1 MTKETLIEKVRF
13 ITIPE
18 SHKEMQMYAFKK
30 GDNTPYKVNVDPG
43 LVSEI
48 ISIMSYGIQTLLI
61 EKEYNIVNYSTAD
74 DRKNRYYE
82 YDLDDI
88 PSNMKSMSEVIGNA
102 RYPNCDFGHGGFDG
116 LDHVVMV
123 FSNGEDHVFSIYKAF
138 SSVEKLTK
146 STKSIFGIMGEDI
159 LRGFDG
165 QLLRIGPNF
174 QVVFI
179 PSKYIILDD
188 KFAENSFDL
197 YAVLNNQATKY
208 MNNLTQ
214 KNLVL
219 NYRKLNKY
227 KDNISFSR
235 KLVKVLSTSKLL
247 NEDIP
252 KEDVLG
258 FIDQDEKLRDI
269 LKIKE
274 KEGEKYIEISNKA
287 NAKAFLELLND
298 EFVYS
303 QLTKQKYQAPD
314 KDER

>member
-1 MTKETLIEKVRF
+1 MTKESLIEKVRF

-18 SHKEMQMYAFKK
+18 SHIEMQMYAFKK
-30 GDNTPYKVNVDPG
+30 GCNTPYKINVDPG
-43 LVSEI
+43 LISEI

-61 EKEYNIVNYSTAD
+61 GKEYNIVNYSTAD
-74 DRKNRYYE
+74 ERKNRYYE
-82 YDLDDI
+82 YDLVDI
-88 PSNMKSMSEVIGNA
+88 PANMKSMSEVIGNA
-102 RYPNCDFGHGGFDG
+102 HYTNYDFSHDGFEG
-116 LDHVVMV
+116 LDHLVMV
-123 FSNGEDHVFSIYKAF
+123 FSDGGERFFSIYKAF

-159 LRGFDG
+159 LRSFDG

-179 PSKYIILDD
+179 PNNYIILDD
-188 KFAENSFDL
+188 KFAESSFDL
-197 YAVLNNQATKY
+197 HAVLNNQANKY
-208 MNNLTQ
+208 MGSLKS

-219 NYRKLNKY
+219 DYKKLNKY
-227 KDNISFSR
+227 KDNLSFSR
-235 KLVKVLSTSKLL
+235 KLVKVLSTSKIL
-247 NEDIP
+247 NGDIP
-252 KEDVLG
+252 KEDILD
-258 FIDQDEKLRDI
+258 FIDKDEKLRDV

-274 KEGEKYIEISNKA
+274 KDGEKYIEISNKA

>member
-1 MTKETLIEKVRF
+1 M
-13 ITIPE
+13 
-18 SHKEMQMYAFKK
+18 
-30 GDNTPYKVNVDPG
+30 
-43 LVSEI
+43 
-48 ISIMSYGIQTLLI
+48 
-61 EKEYNIVNYSTAD
+61 
-74 DRKNRYYE
+74 
-82 YDLDDI
+82 
-88 PSNMKSMSEVIGNA
+88 
-102 RYPNCDFGHGGFDG
+102 
-116 LDHVVMV
+116 
-123 FSNGEDHVFSIYKAF
+123 
-138 SSVEKLTK
+138 
-146 STKSIFGIMGEDI
+146 
-159 LRGFDG
+159 
-165 QLLRIGPNF
+165 
-174 QVVFI
+174 
-179 PSKYIILDD
+179 
-188 KFAENSFDL
+188 
-197 YAVLNNQATKY
+197 
-208 MNNLTQ
+208 
-214 KNLVL
+214 VL